1 MTHSFNE
8 IVPFDNPR
16 ASNDILG
23 MQNNVISNS
32 QIITEGYHIAALWS
46 NSDVVAQHLFKKAV
60 AAEKAGDRALAIKL
74 SEYFDGEIVKHY
86 NDNRSALELKPEA
99 SAIATNKVFTDGIS
113 RFNEIIADKSV
124 EFFYYIASGT
134 GTTSVSVGQ
143 HRLAA
148 ENARVDMR
156 INGVFDA
163 AGNVQIN
170 RAMFPT
176 GIADAVITEF
186 GGCDTPT
193 DPSTFAWRVLLDE
206 SEYFFHVQGDTW
218 YTGSHYLVTY
228 SK

>member
-1 MTHSFNE
+1 M
-8 IVPFDNPR
+8 
-16 ASNDILG
+16 SNG
-23 MQNNVISNS
+23 NVS
-32 QIITEGYHIAALWS
+32 QIITEGFHIAALWS
-46 NSDVVAQHLFKKAV
+46 TSDKRAMHLFNQAV
-60 AAEKAGDRALAIKL
+60 AAEKIGDREKAIKL
-74 SEYFDGEIVKHY
+74 SYSFDEQILNHY
-86 NDNRSALELKPEA
+86 NDNRTRLTIEPET

-156 INGVFDA
+156 VNGVFDA

-176 GIADAVITEF
+176 GIADATVTEF

-206 SEYFFHVQGDTW
+206 SEYFDHVQGDTW